1 MGGYNQQLMKRVGL
15 GFLLVLLCACSEAPK
30 EAQGDPPL
38 HLYLLAGQ
46 SNMAGRGEVG
56 DSDRETHPRVFALKA
71 NHSWGLA
78 SDPLHWDK
86 PKVIGVGPGL
96 AFGKEMAQRNPDVRI
111 GLIPAAVGGSSIRVW
126 VPGAVHSQ
134 TDTRPWDDAVSRT
147 FRVLA
152 LEGGELKGVIWH
164 QGESD
169 RRGFSDQYGD
179 ALVDLVERMRHEFR
193 SPDLPFVAAQLSWF
207 RDEPIPGGGAL
218 NEAIAGLPGRLAHT
232 AVVSGEGFEH
242 KGDNVHLDS
251 ASARELG
258 RRFAEAM
265 SALIQAR

>member
-1 MGGYNQQLMKRVGL
+1 MRRRSV
-15 GFLLVLLCACSEAPK
+15 GFLLVFLCACSEAP
-30 EAQGDPPL
+30 EQQTQISPPL

-56 DSDRETHPRVFALKA
+56 DIDRETHPRVFALKLDYA
-71 NHSWGLA
+71 WGLA

-86 PKVIGVGPGL
+86 PERVGVGPGL
-96 AFGKEMAQRNPDVRI
+96 AFGKEMAERNPDVRI

-126 VPGAVHSQ
+126 VPGAVHTQ
-134 TDTRPWDDAVSRT
+134 TETRPWDDAVSRT

-152 LEGGELKGVIWH
+152 LGGGELKGVIWH

-169 RRGFSDQYGD
+169 RSNFSGEYSD
-179 ALVDLVERMRHEFR
+179 ALVDLVERMRREFR

-207 RDEPIPGGGAL
+207 RDEPIPGGGSVSQ
-218 NEAIAGLPGRLAHT
+218 AIASLPERLPNT
-232 AVVSGEGFEH
+232 ASVSGEGFEH

-251 ASARELG
+251 ASERELG

-265 SALIQAR
+265 SALTQH